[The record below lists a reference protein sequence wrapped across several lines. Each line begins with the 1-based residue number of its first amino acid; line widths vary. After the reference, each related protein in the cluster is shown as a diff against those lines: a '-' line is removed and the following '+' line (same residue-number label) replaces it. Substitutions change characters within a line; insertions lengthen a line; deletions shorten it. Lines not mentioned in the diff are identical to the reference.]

1 MCIAKNAESTPQS
14 KSEKSEQD
22 LDIDSMELDIEG
34 IKRDFSN
41 RFRKKLVDSLLD
53 AEFPSVYDEGKRF
66 AELVRLSFGDQNY
79 SSPALLG
86 CLSEEYSKLVCNW
99 FFTLFQEA
107 LHRDRTGKYFEYEQ
121 PKRLNTQ
128 TRF

>member
-14 KSEKSEQD
+14 KSEKSEQV
-22 LDIDSMELDIEG
+22 LDIEAMKLDIEG
-34 IKRDFSN
+34 MKRDHSN
-41 RFRKKLVDSLLD
+41 RFRRTLVDSLLD
-53 AEFPSVYDEGKRF
+53 AEFPSVYDEGERF
-66 AELVRLSFGDQNY
+66 AELVRLSNGDRNY
-79 SSPALLG
+79 SSPALLW
-86 CLSEEYSKLVCNW
+86 CLSDEYSRLVCNW

-107 LHRDRTGKYFEYEQ
+107 LHRERTGEYFEYEQ